1 MHSSTGTLLMGHL
14 GFTHHQQAGSVYLID
29 QLGVEDI
36 SQDSI
41 EKSINRLGARELVI
55 GGAAAGC

>member
-1 MHSSTGTLLMGHL
+1 MGHL